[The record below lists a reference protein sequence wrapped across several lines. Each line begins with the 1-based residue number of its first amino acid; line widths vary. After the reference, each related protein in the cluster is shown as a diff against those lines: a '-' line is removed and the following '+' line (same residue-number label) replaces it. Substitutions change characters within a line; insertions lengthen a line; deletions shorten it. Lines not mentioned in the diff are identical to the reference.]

1 MPDNTIAAISTP
13 RAAGGISMIRI
24 SGDMSLR
31 IADMLF
37 TPVSRKEKPSEMEGY
52 TCAYGKIFSQ
62 SGEELDDCILTVYK
76 APRSYTGEDI
86 AEISCH
92 GGIFLTER
100 ILREVYD
107 CGAMPAGAGEF
118 TKRAFLNGKLS
129 LTQAE
134 AVMDMISA
142 EGKAF
147 HRRAVNVKE
156 GELFRSIKQCSD
168 KLLTLLGEL
177 DAWVDYPDED
187 IPEVSP
193 ENMNAALTE
202 ILAEIK
208 KISAG
213 YDNTRILRT
222 GVNTVIAGKPNV
234 GKSTLM
240 NLLAGEEKSI
250 VTDIP
255 GTTRDIVEES
265 VRLGD
270 IVLRLSDTAG
280 LRETEDIVE
289 GAGIEKARRR
299 LETADLII
307 AVFDN
312 STPLDDDDM
321 QLIESCKKLS
331 GVKVIACINKSDKN
345 SEIDKNK
352 IIDAFENVI
361 EISAENGEGKD
372 KLQIVLNNM
381 YLTNSNIYND
391 LSVNERQ
398 KQCLDRAGNCIEE
411 AMAALTSGTTLDAVN
426 IILDDAQNY
435 LLELTG
441 ERASEAVV
449 NEVFSHFCVGK

>member
-1 MPDNTIAAISTP
+1 M
-13 RAAGGISMIRI
+13 
-24 SGDMSLR
+24 
-31 IADMLF
+31 
-37 TPVSRKEKPSEMEGY
+37 
-52 TCAYGKIFSQ
+52 
-62 SGEELDDCILTVYK
+62 
-76 APRSYTGEDI
+76 
-86 AEISCH
+86 
-92 GGIFLTER
+92 
-100 ILREVYD
+100 
-107 CGAMPAGAGEF
+107 
-118 TKRAFLNGKLS
+118 
-129 LTQAE
+129 
-134 AVMDMISA
+134 
-142 EGKAF
+142 
-147 HRRAVNVKE
+147 
-156 GELFRSIKQCSD
+156 
-168 KLLTLLGEL
+168 TLLGEL

-193 ENMNAALTE
+193 ENMNTALTE
-202 ILAEIK
+202 ILTEIK

-312 STPLDDDDM
+312 STSLDDDDM
-321 QLIESCKKLS
+321 KLIESCKKLS

-372 KLQIVLNNM
+372 KLQNVLNNM

-398 KQCLDRAGNCIEE
+398 KQCLDRAGKCIEE